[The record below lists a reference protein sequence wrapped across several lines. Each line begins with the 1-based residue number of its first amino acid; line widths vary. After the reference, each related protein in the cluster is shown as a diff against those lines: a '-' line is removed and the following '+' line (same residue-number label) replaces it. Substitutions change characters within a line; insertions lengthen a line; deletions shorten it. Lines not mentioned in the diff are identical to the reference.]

1 MLMRSQHWAFSALF
15 NAQSCMF
22 LLAWARKVRSRGP
35 MCWWPCTAKKI
46 PMRCI
51 TCINKKLPALMWS
64 IICLM
69 GLQRLEALLRPSALA
84 LVLRDLQAQDRKSTR
99 LNSSHVAIAYAVFCF
114 QKKTPQVADQI

>member
-22 LLAWARKVRSRGP
+22 LLAWATKVRSRGP

-69 GLQRLEALLRPSALA
+69 RSEERRVGKECRLGGGTDTLQEIGRSNHG
-84 LVLRDLQAQDRKSTR
+84 DYD
-99 LNSSHVAIAYAVFCF
+99 
-114 QKKTPQVADQI
+114 